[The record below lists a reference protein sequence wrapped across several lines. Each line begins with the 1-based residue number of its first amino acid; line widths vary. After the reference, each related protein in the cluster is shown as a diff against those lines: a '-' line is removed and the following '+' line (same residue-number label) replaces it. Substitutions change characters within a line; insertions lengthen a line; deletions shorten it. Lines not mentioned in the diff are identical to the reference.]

1 MTPLEQI
8 CVKLKALESD
18 YIALQDCYHILI
30 HEFETLKDTYEA
42 LSARHRDNPV
52 AQDNLVGSN

>member
-1 MTPLEQI
+1 MTPLEQL
-8 CVKLKALESD
+8 CVRIKDLESD

-42 LSARHRDNPV
+42 LSARHRDNPQP
-52 AQDNLVGSN
+52 QDNLVGSN